1 MKFPALSPLLATVLP
16 FNGMPVKHEVYE
28 YVRNEVER
36 ADTPFQAQQAC
47 EKIASMCDPRAWGEL
62 AYQFS
67 DGMDEDWYDFL
78 SQLAKLART
87 CAQMIYFE
95 NEPSKVATATPPA
108 PAAQHAPTVELS
120 LTQAGVAAC
129 ENALEAIKEWM
140 RANGAAS
147 IVASLNAGASE
158 QAIADAERALG
169 LPLPPVLASLYRL
182 HDGQGPTLSDRPFM
196 RHDGCFL
203 PLAHAL
209 HSSAVSFMSLL
220 DYHMFDGS
228 HGLQPTDRI
237 SAQPERLFAAEA
249 FRTNRKLTLRPEEC
263 SSAWFKFAE
272 GDGINFAGWVNLRS
286 GRVFSYERDTGLSL
300 AAESFAHYLTEFAL
314 SLRNGQYVVRLWDE
328 DEEEEEDD
336 EEIELM
342 ADASEYCNMRW
353 ERIRR

>member
-16 FNGMPVKHEVYE
+16 FNGVPVKHDVYE
-28 YVRNEVER
+28 FVRNEVER
-36 ADTPFQAQQAC
+36 AETPFQAQQAC

-78 SQLAKLART
+78 SQLAKLAHT

-95 NEPSKVATATPPA
+95 TVPSKVAAAT
-108 PAAQHAPTVELS
+108 PTVELTLS
-120 LTQAGVAAC
+120 QGGVAAC
-129 ENALEAIKEWM
+129 ENALEAIKDWM

-169 LPLPPVLASLYRL
+169 LPLPPALASLYRL

-196 RHDGCFL
+196 RHDGSFL
-203 PLAHAL
+203 PLTHAL
-209 HSSAVSFMSLL
+209 HASAASFVSLL
-220 DYHMFDGS
+220 DYDMVGGQQ
-228 HGLQPTDRI
+228 GLQSVGSIPA
-237 SAQPERLFAAEA
+237 SPERMFPLEA
-249 FRTNRKLTLRPEEC
+249 FRTGRKLALKPEEC

-314 SLRNGQYVVRLWDE
+314 SLRNGQYVVRLWE
-328 DEEEEEDD
+328 EEEEEEEED
-336 EEIELM
+336 EEIELS
-342 ADASEYCNMRW
+342 ADASEYCNMWW